1 VTLLDVTSLTKPHFV
16 QVQTPFEAV
25 KPGWLFM
32 RVLQPSQDQLYPK
45 SSNKLIFSSSVIEN
59 LPLYLGKR
67 RIILTT
73 HALIPKL
80 IRGHIIL
87 PSEALF
93 EDKSVKTDPKAP
105 LYVSNPGQIMG

>member
-1 VTLLDVTSLTKPHFV
+1 
-16 QVQTPFEAV
+16 
-25 KPGWLFM
+25 M

-59 LPLYLGKR
+59 LPLYLGRR

-87 PSEALF
+87 PGEALL
-93 EDKSVKTDPKAP
+93 EDKSVKTDPKAAIIFFQP
-105 LYVSNPGQIMG
+105 RPIYGLSDINKSPAQYQLEVGVSQLLC